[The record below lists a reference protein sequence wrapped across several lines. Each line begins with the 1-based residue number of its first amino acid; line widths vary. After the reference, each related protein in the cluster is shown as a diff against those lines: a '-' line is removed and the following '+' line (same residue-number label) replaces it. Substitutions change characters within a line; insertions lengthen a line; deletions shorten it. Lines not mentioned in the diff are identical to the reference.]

1 MMPDQKP
8 TLDYQRRDRP
18 RRGRAIDAIDIMITV
33 VLSAMGLAFLALM
46 LIACWMIAETHK
58 DRSFSATLAAVGA
71 GLGAM
76 LLWLA
81 WANLKRQ

>member
-1 MMPDQKP
+1 MPDQKP
-8 TLDYQRRDRP
+8 TLEYRRHDRP
-18 RRGRAIDAIDIMITV
+18 RRGRPIDSIDITITV
-33 VLSAMGLAFLALM
+33 VLSAMGLAFLSLM
-46 LIACWMIAETHK
+46 LIASWMMAETHE

-71 GLGAM
+71 GVGSL

>member
-1 MMPDQKP
+1 M
-8 TLDYQRRDRP
+8 DYRRHDRP
-18 RRGRAIDAIDIMITV
+18 RRGRAIDAIDITITV
-33 VLSAMGLAFLALM
+33 VLSAMGLAFLSLM
-46 LIACWMIAETHK
+46 LIACWMMAETHE